1 MTQSIHLIHA
11 FLSHDCVNTRCLN
24 IFVKERKHFFDCIFC
39 CIITFVLHG
48 FILNTEI
55 HGVSNVPIM
64 VSQISLHLPS
74 ITGTHLLE
82 QGSWQMKGHENKIA
96 RSPLNVFQDKAHSW
110 LSSAELLATLLF
122 GLAPPLRGRKINTSG
137 H

>member
-11 FLSHDCVNTRCLN
+11 FLSHDCVNTWCLN
-24 IFVKERKHFFDCIFC
+24 IFVKERKHFLDCIFC

-96 RSPLNVFQDKAHSW
+96 RSPLNVFQDKGHSW